1 MYFNRK
7 RWKMYLQ
14 YQTYSLFLTCH
25 NGLLLSW
32 RYYITHTE
40 EEIRAAEKEAIQELH
55 DFLEQ
60 LKLQQGEA

>member
-1 MYFNRK
+1 
-7 RWKMYLQ
+7 MYLQ